1 MSGFNDYMA
10 TIRSH
15 FQKGLLKACPDV
27 EDQASEVLAEA
38 YLVTIDS
45 LHVELTYGDA
55 KPIPAAWMHCSGC
68 RGRSGTR
75 RLFGACE
82 SKRLVGFGGFAR
94 PVCNARNSGAP
105 TNTQ

>member
-15 FQKGLLKACPDV
+15 FQKGLLKAHPGV
-27 EDQASEVLAEA
+27 EHQASEVLAEA

-55 KPIPAAWMHCSGC
+55 KAYS
-68 RGRSGTR
+68 R
-75 RLFGACE
+75 RLDALQ
-82 SKRLVGFGGFAR
+82 RLSQAVGYEEIIRRLHG
-94 PVCNARNSGAP
+94 
-105 TNTQ
+105 